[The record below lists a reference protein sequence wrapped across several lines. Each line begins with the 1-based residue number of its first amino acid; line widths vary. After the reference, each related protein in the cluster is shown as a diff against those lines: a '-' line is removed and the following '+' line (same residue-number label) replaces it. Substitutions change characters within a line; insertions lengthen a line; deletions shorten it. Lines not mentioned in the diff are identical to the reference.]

1 MVSVLHAQTGRATG
15 QCHVPG
21 EEPPPLT
28 VRIVLDT
35 NSLVAALTQPRGS
48 SARILGLW
56 RRRRIE
62 LVVTRET
69 LREAELVV
77 GAGWLYRV
85 ASRDAVS
92 ALLDRLRR
100 EAIIVEPARVG
111 DLPLKDRGDRDL
123 VAAAVGGNARFL
135 VTADREVIQQ
145 RGYDDVEFVTSAEF
159 LRRRRSS
166 WW

>member
-1 MVSVLHAQTGRATG
+1 M
-15 QCHVPG
+15 
-21 EEPPPLT
+21 
-28 VRIVLDT
+28 
-35 NSLVAALTQPRGS
+35 
-48 SARILGLW
+48 
-56 RRRRIE
+56 
-62 LVVTRET
+62 TRET

-100 EAIIVEPARVG
+100 EAIIVEPARVA